1 MGNDGGTIARRQDIL
16 SLHSYGKFGE
26 NDKIQIAD
34 DDNECSDLTTC
45 ALSSTPLYGPLGLI
59 IVSDYKGKLYD
70 KSKVLKYM
78 LEHESSKDDFVDI
91 KSDVDKKMNSPF
103 NHLRSL
109 RDIIDVHISWK
120 DNLGGIPS
128 IQCPITKELNSNMVY
143 AYLRPCGCIIS
154 FKILE
159 GLVKHLGE
167 KDKVDYLLKEVD
179 CPNCGEIFCFK
190 YDVVLLN
197 PRDVPERTEFNERSF
212 NYLQELKL
220 THSKKPMKNK
230 KKNKK
235 KKDKSKT
242 DDASSSRKRSYKA
255 EETTDVTKKTKL

>member
-1 MGNDGGTIARRQDIL
+1 MGNDGGTIAKRQDIL
-16 SLHSYGKFGE
+16 SLHSYGKHGE
-26 NDKIQIAD
+26 NDRIQIAHD
-34 DDNECSDLTTC
+34 DECSDLTTC
-45 ALSSTPLYGPLGLI
+45 ALSSTPLYGPTTLI

-78 LEHESSKDDFVDI
+78 LERDSSKYDSVDTRGGE
-91 KSDVDKKMNSPF
+91 DKKMSSPF
-103 NHLRSL
+103 SHLRSL

-120 DNLGGIPS
+120 DNLYGAVPD
-128 IQCPITKELNSNMVY
+128 IQCPITKELNSNTVY

-159 GLVKHLGE
+159 GLVKHFGE
-167 KDKVDYLLKEVD
+167 KDNKSDSLQNEID
-179 CPNCGEIFCFK
+179 CPNCGEMFCFK

-230 KKNKK
+230 KK
-235 KKDKSKT
+235 KKDKSKA
-242 DDASSSRKRSYKA
+242 DDASKSRKRSYKTD
-255 EETTDVTKKTKL
+255 ETTDLTKKTKL